1 MTKSQKEEDEELIFR
16 IITLGNS
23 GVGKTSI
30 LKRYVFNKFEE
41 SAISS
46 IGVIFSFKDVAIKND
61 ENKKVKL
68 KLIDTAGEE
77 KYRSLSKSY
86 YKTAEAV
93 IFVFALNNKESFDE
107 ITNWLNL
114 FKENNNDDI
123 PKYLIG
129 NKTDLEREIDND
141 IILEF
146 SKDNNLKYI
155 ELSAKNAQ
163 NIDEFFDEIA
173 NDLYKNYLEKG
184 DLNKNKNANKIKL
197 TSNLKKKKGNC
208 CKKNGK
214 A

>member
-1 MTKSQKEEDEELIFR
+1 MTKRQKDEDEELIFR

-93 IFVFALNNKESFDE
+93 IFVFALNSKESFD
-107 ITNWLNL
+107 
-114 FKENNNDDI
+114 
-123 PKYLIG
+123 
-129 NKTDLEREIDND
+129 
-141 IILEF
+141 
-146 SKDNNLKYI
+146 
-155 ELSAKNAQ
+155 
-163 NIDEFFDEIA
+163 
-173 NDLYKNYLEKG
+173 
-184 DLNKNKNANKIKL
+184 
-197 TSNLKKKKGNC
+197 
-208 CKKNGK
+208 
-214 A
+214 